1 MGRARRRRQMVEP
14 EGRLTGTGRMVWGA
28 PGFRPAPQC
37 YRRRNGDVKSGPGG
51 VMPLAHA
58 GVNTDA
64 NANAGWDSDERR
76 PRLLTGPLSALSPA
90 GGG

>member
-1 MGRARRRRQMVEP
+1 
-14 EGRLTGTGRMVWGA
+14 
-28 PGFRPAPQC
+28 
-37 YRRRNGDVKSGPGG
+37 
-51 VMPLAHA
+51 MPLAHA